1 MKKAI
6 LIVVLLF
13 CFKVQ
18 AQISIYREDFG
29 LADEWFLM
37 ATDTNVD
44 PEELAPLLPIGA
56 NSNWDATGIRSQ
68 FLDTMKF
75 LSPAQFPSAPEGC
88 NLIFMNPVLSVM
100 PDFYQ
105 VNIAQLKQ
113 VIQPDGFF
121 GAEGKLNY
129 LNFPSTYSNKFED
142 SIETIFRTLAVD
154 LGIPANPLFDSAM
167 VIFRQINRSDFV
179 GYGTIRVK
187 FNNLP
192 IPALKRKLISSRRTY
207 FKVRNKLTGAYV
219 DIPGG
224 FDPGGINTDLTTFQ
238 WFASNGG
245 VPILELEMKNAT
257 QAKSANS
264 LINSSRLLSTGQN
277 EISVK
282 NELLIYPNPG
292 TDYFEIKFPASLQI
306 DAVSIYDVSGKL
318 LREFNQIESN
328 QIIQHRLI
336 EPGWYVIQVKSGDQI
351 HNFKWM
357 KIN

>member
-1 MKKAI
+1 MKKLL
-6 LIVVLLF
+6 LIITLF
-13 CFKVQ
+13 FCVQ
-18 AQISIYREDFG
+18 LRAQISIYREDFG
-29 LADEWFLM
+29 VAGEWFLM

-44 PEELAPLLPIGA
+44 PEELASLLPVGS

-75 LSPAQFPSAPEGC
+75 LSPAQFPSAPEAC
-88 NLIFMNPVLSVM
+88 NLIFMNPVLSVI

-142 SIETIFRTLAVD
+142 SVETIFRTLAVD
-154 LGIPANPLFDSAM
+154 LGIPANPLFDSAL

-192 IPALKRKLISSRRTY
+192 IQALKRKLLTSRRTY

-224 FDPGGINTDLTTFQ
+224 FDPGGINSDLTIYQ
-238 WFASNGG
+238 WFATNGG
-245 VPILELEMKNAT
+245 APILELEMKNSS
-257 QAKSANS
+257 QAKSARS
-264 LINSSRLLSTGQN
+264 LINSSRLISTGIN
-277 EISVK
+277 EWSLK
-282 NELLIYPNPG
+282 NEMIIYPNPG
-292 TDYFEIKFPASLQI
+292 SDYFEIQFPSQQKI
-306 DAVSIYDVSGKL
+306 DLISIYDVSGKL
-318 LREFNQIESN
+318 LQEINQIES
-328 QIIQHRLI
+328 QQKFKPSIS
-336 EPGWYVIQVKSGDQI
+336 EPGMYLIQVKIGSQI
-351 HNFKWM
+351 HTLKWM
-357 KIN
+357 KN